1 MAGTERKWEHIPPRA
16 FALNGE
22 ANGSVYLATTKNFK
36 VKQKVAISATGM
48 PTLPLEVKRV
58 ISPTQLIVGPVSSKM
73 TDKQDLSGYTLATNP
88 TIRAEEQDRSGI
100 PTEQHERAVYAEEPV
115 MAKRSILV
123 DEFGEYYS
131 KENPLPIDIE
141 MAVEN
146 LNVDVKL
153 DAFSANPDSS
163 LSVGTEDGTAS
174 GIKHVIKIGSDLNL
188 RVKDESAIVVLNEID
203 SSIDTANLH
212 LADISSALSS
222 PLQIDQPV
230 IVAGTKDGSPTGE
243 VFINVNNV
251 KQQILASHN
260 REQLIVYADFGTKNQ
275 RVVQIDYSSP
285 TFAGFVAQ
293 KLISYTLVSGRY
305 RRDSINWSVI

>member
-1 MAGTERKWEHIPPRA
+1 
-16 FALNGE
+16 
-22 ANGSVYLATTKNFK
+22 
-36 VKQKVAISATGM
+36 
-48 PTLPLEVKRV
+48 
-58 ISPTQLIVGPVSSKM
+58 
-73 TDKQDLSGYTLATNP
+73 
-88 TIRAEEQDRSGI
+88 
-100 PTEQHERAVYAEEPV
+100 
-115 MAKRSILV
+115 
-123 DEFGEYYS
+123 
-131 KENPLPIDIE
+131 

-153 DAFSANPDSS
+153 DAFSATPDSA

-174 GIKHVIKIGSDLNL
+174 GVKHVIKVGSDLNL
-188 RVKDESAIVVLNEID
+188 RVKDESAIVVLNDID
-203 SSIDTANLH
+203 SGIDTANLH

-275 RVVQIDYSSP
+275 RVIQIDYSSP